1 MSNTMRTTDIPLP
14 DMLHIPGG
22 AFLMGS
28 EAGAEDEKPVHQVE
42 VPDFYLARTP
52 ITNAQYM
59 AFVAA
64 TGQHAPREFGY
75 PFDHDH
81 HPVVGISWH
90 DAVAYCA
97 WLSAQTGHTY
107 RLPSEA
113 EWEYAA
119 RGGQRSQ
126 GFPYA
131 GGHRLQEVGWYD
143 VNSNGTTQPVGLKP
157 ANELGLHDMSG
168 NVWEWCADH
177 WHDNYN
183 EAPTNGTPWLLGAA
197 EENARRVVRGGSWD
211 YYVNYCLVS
220 CRDLNYADYRNINV
234 GFRPARY

>member
-1 MSNTMRTTDIPLP
+1 MMPNTTDIPLP

-22 AFLMGS
+22 LAALGS
-28 EAGAEDEKPVHQVE
+28 DGALNVNL
-42 VPDFYLARTP
+42 PDFYLARTP

-59 AFVAA
+59 AFVAT
-64 TGQHAPREFGY
+64 TGLHAPQSLVY
-75 PFDHDH
+75 PFDHPD
-81 HPVVGISWH
+81 HPVVSISWH

-97 WLSAQTGHTY
+97 WLSQQTGLAY

-131 GGHRLQEVGWYD
+131 GSHRLQEVGWYK
-143 VNSNGTTQPVGLKP
+143 VNSNGTTQPVGLKT
-157 ANELGLHDMSG
+157 ANELILHDMSG

-177 WHDNYN
+177 WHGKFGLEPMPQDT
-183 EAPTNGTPWLLGAA
+183 PPNGAPWLSDTK
-197 EENARRVVRGGSWD
+197 EKNARRVVRGGSWF
-211 YYVNYCLVS
+211 NYDVS
-220 CRDLNYADYRNINV
+220 CRVSYRDYIHADDRDFNV